1 MKVLSQTGPHGQL
14 CCLDKT
20 QIQLSVQLLE
30 PMPWYMRR
38 YNWMVAGVTGLS
50 KFQVII
56 NVLCIYGEIR
66 GLMETLEDV
75 TEE

>member
-1 MKVLSQTGPHGQL
+1 MSQTGPHGQL
-14 CCLDKT
+14 CCLGKI
-20 QIQLSVQLLE
+20 QIQLSMQQLEL
-30 PMPWYMRR
+30 MPWCMHH
-38 YNWMVAGVTGLS
+38 YNWMVAGITGLS

-56 NVLCIYGEIR
+56 YILSIYGEIR